1 MLSELKLLIG
11 KLYFNQISWM
21 ELGYPIKVLTHDFI
35 DLVNFVSQDPNSR
48 KNKALISRAILEI
61 KMLLKR

>member
-1 MLSELKLLIG
+1 MLSELKLLVG

-35 DLVNFVSQDPNSR
+35 DLINYVSQDPTSK
-48 KNKALISRAILEI
+48 KNKVLMSRAILEI